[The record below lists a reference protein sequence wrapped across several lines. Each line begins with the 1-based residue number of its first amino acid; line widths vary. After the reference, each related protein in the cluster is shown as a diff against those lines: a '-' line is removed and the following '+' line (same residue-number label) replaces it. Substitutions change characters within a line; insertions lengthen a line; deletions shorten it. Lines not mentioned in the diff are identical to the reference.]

1 MQAFSAQ
8 CFTPSDQHWGKKAK
22 KIKVRTHI
30 TYQGIIKLCIVPA
43 KVMVTVIQSARVF
56 HRVVAMKQHMR
67 GYMVSVHEL
76 SVMALLVSQAR
87 PFPVEWKGSGLRDY
101 GPLWY
106 RNILCSMGL
115 L

>member
-1 MQAFSAQ
+1 
-8 CFTPSDQHWGKKAK
+8 
-22 KIKVRTHI
+22 
-30 TYQGIIKLCIVPA
+30 
-43 KVMVTVIQSARVF
+43 MVTVIQSARVF
-56 HRVVAMKQHMR
+56 HGMVAMKQHMR

-87 PFPVEWKGSGLRDY
+87 PFYSLRDY